1 MPNWCILSLKVKTQQ
16 AAEAAAQVNQQN
28 PADNGA
34 ANGTNGAGNLPS
46 IPPEMQA
53 VVQKVLVSW
62 QVYVNRDAAYFFEIH
77 DPGVITH
84 V

>member
-1 MPNWCILSLKVKTQQ
+1 M
-16 AAEAAAQVNQQN
+16 NQQN

-62 QVYVNRDAAYFFEIH
+62 QIYFYRDDAYLFEIR
-77 DPGVITH
+77 DPSFIADV
-84 V
+84 